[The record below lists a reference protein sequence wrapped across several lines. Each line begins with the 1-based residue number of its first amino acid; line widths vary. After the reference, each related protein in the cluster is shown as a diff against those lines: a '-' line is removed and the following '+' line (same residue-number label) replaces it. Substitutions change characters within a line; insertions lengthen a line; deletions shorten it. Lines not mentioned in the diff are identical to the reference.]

1 MKHRRREATMSIQR
15 INFLNS
21 TKNKHNFLPAI
32 LIAILSIG
40 VLLCFIVTSLFI
52 ESYQLYAYKTLKN
65 AEKNRVTAQSDL
77 VKTIKMYPL
86 FSSDIPLITRV
97 GQYEKKLQDAKNRFT
112 EVSHTTI
119 RKPFSQYMRTF
130 IEQTP
135 DGVWLT
141 YFRIDQDKNDISIAG
156 YALTPLAVSL
166 FLQALQSA
174 EPFSESIF
182 NLFFLKKVVDNNYVR
197 FEIANE
203 QLRTVQETLT
213 APTPSTDSKK

>member
-1 MKHRRREATMSIQR
+1 MITQR
-15 INFLNS
+15 IDFLNS
-21 TKNKHNFLPAI
+21 TKKKHNFLPAI
-32 LIAILSIG
+32 LIAIISIG
-40 VLLCFIVTSLFI
+40 VLLCFIVTSVFI
-52 ESYQLYAYKTLKN
+52 ESYHLYARKTLKN
-65 AEKNRVTAQSDL
+65 AEKNRLTAQADL
-77 VKTIKMYPL
+77 VKTIKTYPL

-97 GQYEKKLQDAKNRFT
+97 GQYEKKLQYAKNRFT
-112 EVSHTTI
+112 EMSHTTI

-130 IEQTP
+130 IGKTP
-135 DGVWLT
+135 DGLWLT

-174 EPFSESIF
+174 EPFSDAVF

-203 QLRTVQETLT
+203 QLRTVQETLIP
-213 APTPSTDSKK
+213 PTPSTNSKK